1 MTNNLKA
8 NVWVALRNY
17 SKDAKNTMSE
27 NDLIHHADV
36 MYHLLQEVIK
46 QEVSECIHSR

>member
-1 MTNNLKA
+1 MTDNLKA
-8 NVWVALRNY
+8 NVWVELRNY
-17 SKDAKNTMSE
+17 STDAKKELST

-46 QEVSECIHSR
+46 QEVR

>member
-1 MTNNLKA
+1 MTNNLKT
-8 NVWVALRNY
+8 NVWIELKNY
-17 SKDAKNTMSE
+17 STDAKNTMTT

-46 QEVSECIHSR
+46 QEVVK